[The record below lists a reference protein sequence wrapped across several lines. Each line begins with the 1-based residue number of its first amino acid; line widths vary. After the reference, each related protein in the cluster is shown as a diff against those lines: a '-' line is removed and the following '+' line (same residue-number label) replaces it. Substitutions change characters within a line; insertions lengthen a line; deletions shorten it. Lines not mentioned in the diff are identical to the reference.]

1 MTHLLHRIQ
10 SSHSQKRKVAWNKAL
25 AQHFDHTTNWK
36 RTRGKAFFS
45 GGCGFSRHKIT
56 NRATYRKDRKRP
68 TCLWDSLI
76 HHYFPGEPHI
86 MQFMQILWG
95 ETIYLLRHAEIA
107 EKAGMGNLQRKRR
120 ASGWERHDLRNWI
133 CRGKEQ
139 MSWGKAFFFFLKT
152 FLSFTDGENR
162 LVVALGKGVEGGME
176 WEVGVSRCKLL
187 PAKVIHDKVLLYSTK
202 NHIQHPNSNG
212 KIFLKRNVYI
222 CIPESLCYTAEIN
235 TTFKIKNFFS
245 SWSSSE

>member
-68 TCLWDSLI
+68 HASATPWSITTFLESPTSCNSCKSCEVRPFTCSGMQKSL
-76 HHYFPGEPHI
+76 
-86 MQFMQILWG
+86 
-95 ETIYLLRHAEIA
+95 
-107 EKAGMGNLQRKRR
+107 RR
-120 ASGWERHDLRNWI
+120 QGWEI
-133 CRGKEQ
+133 FRGKDVPVV
-139 MSWGKAFFFFLKT
+139 GKGMTLGIEYAEGRSRCLGAKLFFFSLKT

-162 LVVALGKGVEGGME
+162 LVVALGEGVEGGME

-187 PAKVIHDKVLLYSTK
+187 RAKAIHNKILLYSTK
-202 NHIQHPNSNG
+202 NHIQHPNSSG
-212 KIFLKRNVYI
+212 KIF
-222 CIPESLCYTAEIN
+222 
-235 TTFKIKNFFS
+235 
-245 SWSSSE
+245 